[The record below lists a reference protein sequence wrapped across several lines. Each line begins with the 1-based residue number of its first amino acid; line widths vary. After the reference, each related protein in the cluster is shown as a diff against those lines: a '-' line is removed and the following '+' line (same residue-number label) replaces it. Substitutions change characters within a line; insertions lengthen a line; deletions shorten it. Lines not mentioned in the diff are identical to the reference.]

1 MLPTMS
7 LIIFFCYH
15 FLHLSS
21 KVLWQP
27 WSWQHVQNV
36 ICHCSLVYLDMHPIN
51 NMNLL
56 HETSVTCKHC
66 PCHTNAHTHT
76 CVRAHIAEQSQAKV
90 ATYCHLTYS
99 LLLWHSEDEL
109 RMDEWIDWL
118 MDGWVDGSRIKVMER
133 PQWCRLLWWSVM
145 PESELFCSVSMLKQ
159 SSNICGL
166 SWILM
171 SSTNWWRLSNSNKM

>member
-36 ICHCSLVYLDMHPIN
+36 ICHGSLVYLDMHPIN

-56 HETSVTCKHC
+56 HETAVTCKHC
-66 PCHTNAHTHT
+66 PCHTNTHTHT
-76 CVRAHIAEQSQAKV
+76 CVRVHIAEQSQAKV
-90 ATYCHLTYS
+90 ATYCQLTYS

-109 RMDEWIDWL
+109 RMDEW
-118 MDGWVDGSRIKVMER
+118 
-133 PQWCRLLWWSVM
+133 
-145 PESELFCSVSMLKQ
+145 ESELFCSVSMLKQ